1 MKQKYNSNRMQ
12 KLICLFLLVP
22 LILGI
27 TISGM
32 RASTQALYRA
42 WNLKAYSMED
52 VAWECEVLD
61 EKEER
66 NEKDRGNLTA
76 SQVQNI
82 RHTFGFEN
90 MEDTASFPQQERA
103 EHKNIDVTRQIARDR
118 ALLGMPEMELNHV
131 ICLDDE
137 DMDACLPRA
146 DEYQVWYAEAD
157 IGQNKMVRIS
167 DTENV
172 TMLHTGYII
181 NKNMKKGY
189 PLKENLEPSGDHISR
204 YNDNF
209 YLI

>member
-1 MKQKYNSNRMQ
+1 MLHGRSRG
-12 KLICLFLLVP
+12 IGHCL
-22 LILGI
+22 
-27 TISGM
+27 
-32 RASTQALYRA
+32 A
-42 WNLKAYSMED
+42 
-52 VAWECEVLD
+52 
-61 EKEER
+61 
-66 NEKDRGNLTA
+66 
-76 SQVQNI
+76 
-82 RHTFGFEN
+82 
-90 MEDTASFPQQERA
+90 
-103 EHKNIDVTRQIARDR
+103 
-118 ALLGMPEMELNHV
+118 LNHV

>member
-1 MKQKYNSNRMQ
+1 MKKRG
-12 KLICLFLLVP
+12 LIIGLALLA
-22 LILGI
+22 GI
-27 TISGM
+27 MTGCGSE
-32 RASTQALYRA
+32 S
-42 WNLKAYSMED
+42 
-52 VAWECEVLD
+52 
-61 EKEER
+61 
-66 NEKDRGNLTA
+66 RGNSSA
-76 SQVQNI
+76 SASALQYSESSEKITLNLAAAASLKNVFDEEI
-82 RHTFGFEN
+82 IPMFE
-90 MEDTASFPQQERA
+90 E